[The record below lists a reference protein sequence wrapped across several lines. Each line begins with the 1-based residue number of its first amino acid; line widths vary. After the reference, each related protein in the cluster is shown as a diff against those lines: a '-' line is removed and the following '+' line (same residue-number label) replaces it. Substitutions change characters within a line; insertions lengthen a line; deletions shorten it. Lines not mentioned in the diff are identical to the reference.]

1 MNYHMTKSINIECET
16 GRLLYVTHDIIR
28 ITHVLTCTLGCKIF
42 RIFSE
47 RIYNNDL
54 NNKRIK
60 KMNNCITAYG
70 KSQDQVF
77 LCNYVLFRHLF
88 TNLII

>member
-60 KMNNCITAYG
+60 KNEQLHYCLWKISRPSLLM
-70 KSQDQVF
+70 
-77 LCNYVLFRHLF
+77 
-88 TNLII
+88 

>member
-1 MNYHMTKSINIECET
+1 MNYHMTKSINIECEA

-42 RIFSE
+42 RIVSE

-54 NNKRIK
+54 KHKRIK
-60 KMNNCITAYG
+60 K
-70 KSQDQVF
+70 
-77 LCNYVLFRHLF
+77 
-88 TNLII
+88 